1 MSGIVLAMKHGVLI
15 DDDGEYWP
23 DDSLTLAQR
32 LGYPG
37 FGDALVFNA
46 IRERGFVHVRQDDG
60 GAYVTLRVGRFSLA
74 CLAGTMQLLGQVQAA
89 RVVACILSDSGSTY
103 EMFPSIFD
111 FVERTE
117 ALTKEG
123 RIGIKLSRIAIP
135 RDSRNVNLP
144 TFSLAHPLLKIWRQ
158 ERGELSRELMLRM
171 VSGALLR
178 RIILMRRPARS
189 SKILVEHFGAA
200 ITIMRPCEALSLSGR
215 LMEDMYDREYGSW
228 IVPAYAE
235 TLGTDQLR
243 LESMLADIRVTDGT
257 TIRARYDRLL
267 LPWHS
272 RRGDSFVLCAS
283 LLRDRSVLPAANET
297 DDLAHHRVGSHPE

>member
-1 MSGIVLAMKHGVLI
+1 MKHGTLI
-15 DDDGEYWP
+15 DDGGECWP

-32 LGYPG
+32 LGYPC
-37 FGDALVFNA
+37 FGDALVSNA
-46 IRERGFVHVRQDDG
+46 VRERGFIHVRQDDG

-74 CLAGTMQLLGQVQAA
+74 CLAGTMQFLGQRQPA
-89 RVVACILSDSGSTY
+89 RLVACMLSDSGSTY
-103 EMFPSIFD
+103 EMFPTVFD

-117 ALTKEG
+117 ALTEEG
-123 RIGIKLSRIAIP
+123 GIDFKLSRVAIP

-144 TFSLAHPLLKIWRQ
+144 TFSLAHPLLKIWKQ
-158 ERGELSRELMLRM
+158 ERGDLSRELLRTM

-228 IVPAYAE
+228 IMPAYAA
-235 TLGTDQLR
+235 TLSAEELR
-243 LESMLADIRVTDGT
+243 LESMLADIHVTDGT

-267 LPWHS
+267 LPWHNKC
-272 RRGDSFVLCAS
+272 GDRFVLCAS

-297 DDLAHHRVGSHPE
+297 DDLAHHRVGGHPK